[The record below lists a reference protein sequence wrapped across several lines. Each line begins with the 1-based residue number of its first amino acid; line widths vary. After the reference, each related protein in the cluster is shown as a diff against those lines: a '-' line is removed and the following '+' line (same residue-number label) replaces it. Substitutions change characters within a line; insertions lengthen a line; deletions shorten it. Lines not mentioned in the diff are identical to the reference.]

1 MAVNTSKMW
10 SKGIEIAFFSE
21 SLQISPSGWG
31 ICPQTPI
38 ATGDWRL
45 RPQTPVCD
53 TFGYTSLLNTSPK
66 VDILH
71 FLIISFRPFPL
82 PKSWLRANRLRLQI
96 FHSTISLPSQKVPF
110 FENFWWRHCMWF
122 VVWGPPNQKFWLRL
136 WLSYTL
142 LNLATKLHIDAVQ
155 QIQNGSDW
163 QVVADVHFKISAIT
177 EKTFGK
183 SKQPIWRPC

>member
-21 SLQISPSGWG
+21 SVQISPSGWG

-53 TFGYTSLLNTSPK
+53 TFGYTSFLNTSPK

-122 VVWGPPNQKFWLRL
+122 VVWGPPQSKILITPMALLHTFEFGYKAPHRCRTANTKRFWLASR
-136 WLSYTL
+136 SRC
-142 LNLATKLHIDAVQ
+142 
-155 QIQNGSDW
+155 S
-163 QVVADVHFKISAIT
+163 F
-177 EKTFGK
+177 
-183 SKQPIWRPC
+183 